1 MTTTSTMQP
10 PISSSQSAQKKL
22 LTQTTPGTEM
32 GRLLRM
38 FWHPIALSKSLA
50 NGKTLLITVLGEEFT
65 LYRGDSGKA
74 FLVGSH
80 CRHRRTLLHTGWVE
94 GDRIRCMYHGWTYD
108 GTGACVERPAEKEK
122 SVPASCKIPGHAV
135 HEYCGLIFAYIGEGE
150 APSFDLP
157 RKDALEA
164 EGVVVV
170 ATQESWR
177 INWFQQIENS
187 LDATH
192 VSFVHRALRVAS
204 FGEAVTNAIPDLS
217 YEETEAGIEQTARRA
232 DNNVRKSNWT
242 FPNNNHVVVPGLFP
256 GDPWIDFVIWMV
268 PAGDERATRFTL
280 YAFKPETDEQKS
292 KFLGQFE
299 KYGQYNADEHYY
311 ELFHHRKGPDEA
323 DVIGLI
329 SAQDYIAQRG
339 QGVIADRDLEMLG
352 KSDLGVMT
360 LRRLFWR
367 ELEAIRN
374 GTPTKKWRK
383 RTVDVLPTQPGL
395 DAK

>member
-1 MTTTSTMQP
+1 M
-10 PISSSQSAQKKL
+10 
-22 LTQTTPGTEM
+22 
-32 GRLLRM
+32 
-38 FWHPIALSKSLA
+38 
-50 NGKTLLITVLGEEFT
+50 
-65 LYRGDSGKA
+65 
-74 FLVGSH
+74 
-80 CRHRRTLLHTGWVE
+80 
-94 GDRIRCMYHGWTYD
+94 
-108 GTGACVERPAEKEK
+108 
-122 SVPASCKIPGHAV
+122 
-135 HEYCGLIFAYIGEGE
+135 
-150 APSFDLP
+150 
-157 RKDALEA
+157 
-164 EGVVVV
+164 
-170 ATQESWR
+170 
-177 INWFQQIENS
+177 
-187 LDATH
+187 
-192 VSFVHRALRVAS
+192 HRALRVAS

-242 FPNNNHVVVPGLFP
+242 FPNNNHVVVPGLFA

-268 PAGDERATRFTL
+268 PADDERATRFTL

-299 KYGQYNADEHYY
+299 KYGQYNADEHYD

-339 QGVIADRDLEMLG
+339 QGVIADRDQEMLG

>member
-1 MTTTSTMQP
+1 
-10 PISSSQSAQKKL
+10 
-22 LTQTTPGTEM
+22 
-32 GRLLRM
+32 M

-74 FLVGSH
+74 FLVGGH
-80 CRHRRTLLHTGWVE
+80 CRHRQTLLHTGWVE

-122 SVPASCKIPGHAV
+122 NVPASCKIPGHAV

-170 ATQESWR
+170 ATQESWG

-232 DNNVRKSNWT
+232 DMDMNGHINNVTYLAWAMET
-242 FPNNNHVVVPGLFP
+242 VPRDVWEGGAHLYQAE
-256 GDPWIDFVIWMV
+256 IDFRSECH
-268 PAGDERATRFTL
+268 AGDLIESIA
-280 YAFKPETDEQKS
+280 
-292 KFLGQFE
+292 GW
-299 KYGQYNADEHYY
+299 G
-311 ELFHHRKGPDEA
+311 ELSAVLAGNGAGPKA
-323 DVIGLI
+323 LTFVH
-329 SAQDYIAQRG
+329 
-339 QGVIADRDLEMLG
+339 
-352 KSDLGVMT
+352 T
-360 LRRLFWR
+360 LRKCQGEACTELVRARTTWR
-367 ELEAIRN
+367 VGEPL
-374 GTPTKKWRK
+374 
-383 RTVDVLPTQPGL
+383 
-395 DAK
+395 